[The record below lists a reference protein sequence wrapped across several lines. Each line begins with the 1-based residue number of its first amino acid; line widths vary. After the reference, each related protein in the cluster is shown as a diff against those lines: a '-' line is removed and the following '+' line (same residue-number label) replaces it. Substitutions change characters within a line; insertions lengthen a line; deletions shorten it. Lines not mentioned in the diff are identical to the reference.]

1 MTTTDTSFVAQG
13 ALSGLGSYP
22 IGFYAQSKGPT
33 PSKAFPP
40 FQVGALAVG
49 HVAGVYGATDT
60 VPLPRPGQFLPGVS
74 DWGNAG
80 VWGYAVDTSGVAG
93 YAAGSATGV
102 AKAGVLGISD
112 NYYGIFGYAP
122 GNPYP
127 GPGTITGGVY
137 GSSDF
142 GFGVRGLSS
151 HRYGVFGES
160 WADGYGV
167 YGTSWD
173 NHGVRGDSA
182 NSSGVVGLAGTYSLP
197 VLSPNTAGVFGIAG
211 ALGPQLA
218 QAPQQGN
225 MIKPPTAGVFG
236 TADTHPGVIGTSND
250 SIGVYGFSKGNSGVM
265 GESVSSWAGY
275 FAGDVHIAGNLSVA
289 GPMKA
294 AAAAFPDGTQRVLL
308 CMESPEAWFEDFGTG
323 RLKRG
328 RAAVKLD
335 ADFAKVI
342 KRGDYHVF
350 LTPRGDCR
358 GLYVRSQGGVSFEVR
373 ELAGSTSSAAFSYR
387 IVGRRK
393 DIKGHRR
400 FAKIDTRLPV
410 PPARRVRR
418 GRVAK
423 VPPPPPTELRAFA
436 ARMRKAAQGQMRK
449 RGRKGKGS

>member
-1 MTTTDTSFVAQG
+1 
-13 ALSGLGSYP
+13 
-22 IGFYAQSKGPT
+22 
-33 PSKAFPP
+33 
-40 FQVGALAVG
+40 
-49 HVAGVYGATDT
+49 
-60 VPLPRPGQFLPGVS
+60 
-74 DWGNAG
+74 
-80 VWGYAVDTSGVAG
+80 
-93 YAAGSATGV
+93 
-102 AKAGVLGISD
+102 
-112 NYYGIFGYAP
+112 
-122 GNPYP
+122 
-127 GPGTITGGVY
+127 
-137 GSSDF
+137 
-142 GFGVRGLSS
+142 
-151 HRYGVFGES
+151 
-160 WADGYGV
+160 
-167 YGTSWD
+167 
-173 NHGVRGDSA
+173 
-182 NSSGVVGLAGTYSLP
+182 
-197 VLSPNTAGVFGIAG
+197 
-211 ALGPQLA
+211 
-218 QAPQQGN
+218 
-225 MIKPPTAGVFG
+225 
-236 TADTHPGVIGTSND
+236 
-250 SIGVYGFSKGNSGVM
+250 M

-294 AAAAFPDGTQRVLL
+294 AAVAFPDGTQRVLL

-373 ELAGSTSSAAFSYR
+373 ELAGGTSSAAFSYR

-423 VPPPPPTELRAFA
+423 VPPLPPAELRAFA

>member
-1 MTTTDTSFVAQG
+1 
-13 ALSGLGSYP
+13 
-22 IGFYAQSKGPT
+22 
-33 PSKAFPP
+33 
-40 FQVGALAVG
+40 
-49 HVAGVYGATDT
+49 
-60 VPLPRPGQFLPGVS
+60 
-74 DWGNAG
+74 
-80 VWGYAVDTSGVAG
+80 
-93 YAAGSATGV
+93 
-102 AKAGVLGISD
+102 
-112 NYYGIFGYAP
+112 
-122 GNPYP
+122 
-127 GPGTITGGVY
+127 
-137 GSSDF
+137 
-142 GFGVRGLSS
+142 
-151 HRYGVFGES
+151 
-160 WADGYGV
+160 
-167 YGTSWD
+167 
-173 NHGVRGDSA
+173 
-182 NSSGVVGLAGTYSLP
+182 
-197 VLSPNTAGVFGIAG
+197 
-211 ALGPQLA
+211 
-218 QAPQQGN
+218 
-225 MIKPPTAGVFG
+225 
-236 TADTHPGVIGTSND
+236 
-250 SIGVYGFSKGNSGVM
+250 
-265 GESVSSWAGY
+265 
-275 FAGDVHIAGNLSVA
+275 
-289 GPMKA
+289 MKA

-373 ELAGSTSSAAFSYR
+373 ELAGGTSSAAFSYR